1 MTTIQEQSGF
11 PFQENEMHDL
21 CRCGGSPATAVAAKR
36 STAAYAKML
45 ERTPEFQQWRDNAH
59 EIKRYAITHWDQWL
73 VLFEKN
79 LQAKGIEVLW
89 AEDATEANRLI
100 VEIAKKHNV
109 RKVVK
114 SKSLV
119 TEELQLNRALKKN
132 GIEPIETDL
141 GEYLLQLAEQRP
153 THTVVPALHLTA
165 EDCGRL
171 FEKKLGEPF
180 TAVPEEL
187 TAIARKHLREHFL
200 TADMGV
206 SGVNFGI
213 ADTGSF
219 AVIENE
225 GNAGLSTSTPPVH
238 VAVMGIEKVIPSVD
252 YLPQF
257 LHVLPRSAT
266 DQKLTTYTH
275 LFHGPTPGRKMYV
288 VLVDNGRTRVLQQ
301 PETVSTLFCIRC
313 GACMNACPVY
323 HRVGGW
329 AYGWIYPGP
338 IGEVLNPHLVG
349 MEKAGKLPFA
359 SSLCEKCA
367 QVCPVKV
374 AIPEQLVYLRNQATQ
389 TASPMRSW
397 YQAMLW
403 KTWRFFNVRAT
414 RYRFLMGCVRR
425 GARVVVWIPKA
436 LHLLELRAWTQGRAV
451 PQPSGEPFRQ
461 WWRRHQKDLSKQN
474 REERGGK

>member
-1 MTTIQEQSGF
+1 MSDYIEQNGF
-11 PFQENEMHDL
+11 PFQSNEMHDL
-21 CRCGGSPATAVAAKR
+21 CVCGGSPATALAAKR
-36 STAAYAKML
+36 STAAYAEML
-45 ERTPEFQQWRDNAH
+45 KRNPNFQTWRDDAH
-59 EIKRYAITHWDQWL
+59 AIKKYGVENLDKLL
-73 VLFEKN
+73 VEFEKN
-79 LQAKGIEVLW
+79 LIAKGIEVLW
-89 AEDATEANRLI
+89 AEDAREANRLI
-100 VEIAKKHNV
+100 LEIAKKHGV
-109 RKVVK
+109 KKVVK

-119 TEELQLNRALKKN
+119 SEEIQLDPAFEKN
-132 GIEPIETDL
+132 GITPIETDL
-141 GEYLLQLAEQRP
+141 GEFILQLAHQRP

-165 EDCGRL
+165 EEIGRL
-171 FEKKLGEPF
+171 FEKELKEPY
-180 TAVPEEL
+180 TAVHGEL
-187 TAIARKHLREHFL
+187 TAMARKHLREHFL

-219 AVIENE
+219 VVIENE

-238 VAVMGIEKVIPSVD
+238 VAIMGIEKVIPSID

-275 LFHGPTPGRKMYV
+275 LFNGPTEGRKMYV
-288 VLVDNGRTRVLQQ
+288 VLIDNGRTNVLAD
-301 PETVSTLFCIRC
+301 PATFSTLYCVRC

-338 IGEVLNPHLVG
+338 IGEILNPHLVG

-374 AIPEQLVYLRNQATQ
+374 AIPEQLVHLRNQSTQ
-389 TASPMRSW
+389 TRSPMQSW
-397 YQAMLW
+397 YQAILW
-403 KTWRFFNVRAT
+403 KTWNFACTSGFRYAWFMYAVRWGAWGAK
-414 RYRFLMGCVRR
+414 FLPRPFH
-425 GARVVVWIPKA
+425 I
-436 LHLLELRAWTQGRAV
+436 LELGAWTQGRTIPRPAKR
-451 PQPSGEPFRQ
+451 SFRQ
-461 WWRRHQKDLSKQN
+461 WWRARQKQK
-474 REERGGK
+474 